1 SIPDAVRKRELLHA
15 GCAPRTFARLIPR
28 LDPVRRRDRTSR
40 LEIHPLHA
48 RGSWEGE
55 AIQSSLKTR
64 RGGRR
69 GLLREQLVARQAR
82 GGGCFWKPWHFRAH
96 DRVIKFLAIEAYD
109 SLSLNG
115 KSGISVAR
123 NASAIATPRTFK
135 QICASH
141 VRLHSAQKLK

>member
-1 SIPDAVRKRELLHA
+1 MFPRGIINRLFLEHNSNAATARRTTKAGSIPDAVRKRELLHA

-69 GLLREQLVARQAR
+69 GLLR
-82 GGGCFWKPWHFRAH
+82 
-96 DRVIKFLAIEAYD
+96 
-109 SLSLNG
+109 
-115 KSGISVAR
+115 
-123 NASAIATPRTFK
+123 
-135 QICASH
+135 
-141 VRLHSAQKLK
+141 